1 MSISV
6 ALNSP
11 NPATDSSPSV
21 VVSGS
26 NVGGSGAMDGSVA
39 NGGTIHI
46 FQPNPQFFTP
56 PMAVVPVADASSQA
70 QFGATPSQLGSFD
83 WTVQT
88 EGWAFSS
95 GSGKKANTT
104 QGGNGTFA
112 TLEMAYPYIL
122 LTLADATKIFSIVK
136 GAQEYN
142 ISSTATTSYGASVY
156 QDPDAVSWSVP
167 CSTVAQMSISFTF
180 QGVTIPVQS
189 NALYT
194 NVGSDCVSNIKGWA
208 DPNRTTYILGSTFMS
223 SAYITYTAFPN
234 SAQTNQIGFA
244 NRQFASKSSSNTGAI
259 VGGVIGGIAL
269 LLFVGLGAFIFGR
282 QRGRTEAPSSTY
294 LSIVG
299 TPLEDKVGSMFRWL
313 DRKKD
318 YNDDNAE
325 AEPWIAGTATG
336 GVSPDDDIRSVEH
349 AYGGNHNVVVMPWA
363 PSAAEEEAF
372 LSPTGR
378 SFDHHGDVLDGD
390 PLRQYS
396 QTSLTMTTIETP
408 PAPSPDRFAAGE
420 YDQRHLYD
428 PRGQDVMTHGGYSS
442 VPTSGLS
449 GQTSTG
455 PVMWV
460 ERTGR

>member
-11 NPATDSSPSV
+11 NPAMDSSPSV
-21 VVSGS
+21 AVTVS
-26 NVGGSGAMDGSVA
+26 NVGGSGARDSSVA

-46 FQPNPQFFTP
+46 FQPDPQFFTP
-56 PMAVVPVADASSQA
+56 PIAVLPVADASSQA
-70 QFGATPSQLGSFD
+70 QFGATPSQLASFD

-88 EGWAFSS
+88 EGWAFSPR
-95 GSGKKANTT
+95 SGKKANTI
-104 QGGNGTFA
+104 QGGNATFA

-142 ISSTATTSYGASVY
+142 VSSTATTSLGASVY
-156 QDPDAVSWSVP
+156 QDTDAISWSVP
-167 CSTVAQMSISFTF
+167 CSTVAQMSVTFTF

-194 NVGSDCVSNIKGWA
+194 NIGGDCVSNIKGWA
-208 DPNRTTYILGSTFMS
+208 DSNRTTYILGSTFMS
-223 SAYITYTAFPN
+223 SAYITYTAFSN

-244 NRQFASKSSSNTGAI
+244 NRQTASKSSPNTGAI
-259 VGGVIGGIAL
+259 VGGVIGGIVL
-269 LLFVGLGAFIFGR
+269 LLFVGRGAFNFGR

-294 LSIVG
+294 LSTVR
-299 TPLEDKVGSMFRWL
+299 TPLEDKVGSVFRWL

-318 YNDDNAE
+318 YNDDNTE
-325 AEPWIAGTATG
+325 AGPRTTGTVTG
-336 GVSPDDDIRSVEH
+336 GVSTNEDIRSVEH
-349 AYGGNHNVVVMPWA
+349 AYGENHDVVVMPWA
-363 PSAAEEEAF
+363 PSAAEEVAF

-378 SFDHHGDVLDGD
+378 SFDHHGNVLDRD
-390 PLRQYS
+390 PLRQHS
-396 QTSLTMTTIETP
+396 QTPFTMTTTETP
-408 PAPSPDRFAAGE
+408 PAPSPDRFSAGE
-420 YDQRHLYD
+420 YDRRRLYD
-428 PRGQDVMTHGGYSS
+428 PRGQNVMTHSGYSS
-442 VPTSGLS
+442 VPTSSLS